1 MSRINV
7 SETTVIG
14 GLTKDV
20 EVREVNGNKVANFT
34 IAVQRDYK
42 DAEGNYGTDYYDC
55 EVWGKTAEYMGK
67 GVKGQAASATGRFE
81 SRSYTDKEGKRR
93 IQWSLKVRKAGLGD
107 LPGAKSAD
115 VADPIDDEDA
125 IPFS

>member
-7 SETTVIG
+7 SETTLIG

-34 IAVQRDYK
+34 IAVSRNYK
-42 DAEGNYGTDYYDC
+42 NAEGNYESDFYDC
-55 EVWGKTAEYMGK
+55 EAWGKTAEYMGK
-67 GVKGQAASATGRFE
+67 GVKGQTASATGRFE

-93 IQWSLKVRKAGLGD
+93 TQWSLKVRTAGLGE
-107 LPGAKSAD
+107 LPGGKASD
-115 VADPIDDEDA
+115 VADPIADDDE
-125 IPFS
+125 IPFN